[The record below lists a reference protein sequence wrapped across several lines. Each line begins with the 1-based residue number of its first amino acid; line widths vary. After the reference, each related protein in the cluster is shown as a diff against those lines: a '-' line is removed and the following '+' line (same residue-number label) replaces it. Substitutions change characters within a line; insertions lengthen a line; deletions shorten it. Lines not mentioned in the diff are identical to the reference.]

1 MKNQDSFMP
10 TFKLGLKKYGKL
22 EKLDGI
28 GPILYQKKVKCLDIN
43 NDTLVH
49 TNMTIINTLNAQ
61 QT

>member
-28 GPILYQKKVKCLDIN
+28 GPILYQKR
-43 NDTLVH
+43 
-49 TNMTIINTLNAQ
+49 LNAWI
-61 QT
+61 